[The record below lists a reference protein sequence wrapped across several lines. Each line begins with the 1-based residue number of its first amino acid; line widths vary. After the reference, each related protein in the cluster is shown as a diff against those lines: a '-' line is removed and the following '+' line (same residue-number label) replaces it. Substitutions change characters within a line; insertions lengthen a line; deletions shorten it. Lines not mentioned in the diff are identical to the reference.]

1 MPIESNIALSV
12 RPPQIESPLQMY
24 GQLAQVQNAS
34 NQNRL
39 AQLQFSQAQQAVS
52 DKNALANAYKNSVS
66 ADGSIDYGK
75 LIPGLASSGQGA
87 QVPAIVKQK
96 LDYEKSSRE
105 AEKAQ
110 IEGHL
115 QKINALGQIM
125 GGVKDQASYDM
136 ARQQAAQIFGPD
148 FVAQIPPQY
157 DPAFIQQKQAEA
169 MTVADQL
176 GQKWKQLD
184 YNLNLDK
191 FDYQQ
196 KNDAAN
202 RGVQI
207 RGQDIGANTAAA
219 GRAVTLRGQ
228 DLTNARAL
236 QLIAQGNKPPSGYR
250 YKPNGDLEMI
260 PGGPADVKNQ
270 QRMEGGGTV
279 SNVVGSLR
287 DAYDQLDEA
296 NAVTSTN
303 NRAGTNLGAW
313 AANTGLGQTVGSMF
327 GTKTQALRDQIA
339 QQRPILLQ
347 AIMRATGMSAK
358 QMDSNTELK
367 LYLSTATDP
376 SKSVQANRKAL
387 DMIEKLYG
395 SGAGNASITK
405 PATTAPKTTPAIPGG
420 WSVQVHP

>member
-1 MPIESNIALSV
+1 MPIDSNIALSV

-184 YNLNLDK
+184 SDAKANELKLK
-191 FDYQQ
+191 
-196 KNDAAN
+196 AAN
-202 RGVQI
+202 SPFNADGSPNLSYQSFAERKAKAGAPSQSVIVGKQETEEAKTVGKGFGEDYMSIQKGGQAANGKIARYQRLSQLLDGV
-207 RGQDIGANTAAA
+207 NTGKLTPMGTEIASAAQSLGLNVDPNLGNKQAAA
-219 GRAVTLRGQ
+219 
-228 DLTNARAL
+228 AL
-236 QLIAQGNKPPSGYR
+236 SN
-250 YKPNGDLEMI
+250 EM
-260 PGGPADVKNQ
+260 AL
-270 QRMEGGGTV
+270 
-279 SNVVGSLR
+279 SLR
-287 DAYDQLDEA
+287 D
-296 NAVTSTN
+296 
-303 NRAGTNLGAW
+303 
-313 AANTGLGQTVGSMF
+313 
-327 GTKTQALRDQIA
+327 
-339 QQRPILLQ
+339 
-347 AIMRATGMSAK
+347 
-358 QMDSNTELK
+358 
-367 LYLSTATDP
+367 P
-376 SKSVQANRKAL
+376 S
-387 DMIEKLYG
+387 G
-395 SGAGNASITK
+395 GAGMPGALSNQDREFLTRMVPGIDK
-405 PATTAPKTTPAIPGG
+405 TPAGRKLMTDTAVALAKRDIEVANLARQYRVKHGSIDDGFYQELQQYADSHPLFSGKEAKSGG
-420 WSVQVHP
+420 TRRYNPQTGRIE